1 MVPFTV
7 TIPEKSRDPELPN
20 YLHRE
25 LPGIL
30 TWAVQGALQWHER
43 GLDAPDEVRAATD
56 SYREEMDVL
65 GAFIKDNCI
74 VDQFAQA
81 PASDVYEAYREW
93 TEDGGSRPMN
103 KRNFNQALEEK
114 GEGSWKKDRGTHNV
128 LTWYGI
134 GLLDTAL
141 ERSQQSRLYHE

>member
-56 SYREEMDVL
+56 SYREEMDIL

-74 VDQFAQA
+74 VDQNAQSA
-81 PASDVYEAYREW
+81 VSDMYEAYRQW
-93 TEDGGSRPMN
+93 TEEGGSRPMN
-103 KRNFNQALEEK
+103 KRNFNTQLEEK
-114 GEGSWKKDRGTHNV
+114 GEGRWKKDRGNYGKH
-128 LTWYGI
+128 TWFGI
-134 GLLDTAL
+134 GLVDGAIKD
-141 ERSQQSRLYHE
+141 RPGAYLYSN